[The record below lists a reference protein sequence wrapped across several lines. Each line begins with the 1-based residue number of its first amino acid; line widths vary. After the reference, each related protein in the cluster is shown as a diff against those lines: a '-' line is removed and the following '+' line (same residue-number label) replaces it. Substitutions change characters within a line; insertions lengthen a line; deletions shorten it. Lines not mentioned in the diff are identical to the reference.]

1 MLQNREAIIVWKH
14 QNGRGKNKIWSWES
28 GLGREKR
35 GKETQGQIQGEL
47 FAILTEVVKFGTD
60 ALNF

>member
-1 MLQNREAIIVWKH
+1 MGEERIRFGAE
-14 QNGRGKNKIWSWES
+14 RGGWGGK
-28 GLGREKR
+28 KR